1 MDLDLK
7 VVSKEIN
14 EILWRNHKTL
24 STAESCT
31 SGRVASVITAV
42 PGASQYFKGGVVSY
56 ANEVKINLL
65 GVDAQVIEEQT
76 PVCEEVARQMV
87 KGALRVFNTDYAVS
101 VTGFAGPGGVE
112 NGKNGVLVG
121 TIWIAV
127 GNGQRIETVM
137 LEEDNGRDK
146 NLASATSTAMHMLL
160 EFLKADLGTEE
171 EAQERLTLISYIYA
185 RRASPTTR
193 FARRTSQFPTP
204 YRREWRKLSSQRK
217 IIREKF
223 VR

>member
-101 VTGFAGPGGVE
+101 VTGFAGPGGV
-112 NGKNGVLVG
+112 LVG

-127 GNGQRIETVM
+127 GNSQRIETVM

-171 EAQERLTLISYIYA
+171 EA
-185 RRASPTTR
+185 
-193 FARRTSQFPTP
+193 
-204 YRREWRKLSSQRK
+204 
-217 IIREKF
+217 
-223 VR
+223 